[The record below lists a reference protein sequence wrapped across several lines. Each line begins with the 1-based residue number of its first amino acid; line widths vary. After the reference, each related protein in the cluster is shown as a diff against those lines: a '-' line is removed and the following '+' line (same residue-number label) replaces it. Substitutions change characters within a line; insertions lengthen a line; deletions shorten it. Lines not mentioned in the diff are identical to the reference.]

1 MSIGWRVLLPVGASG
16 ALLVAWVAWGWL
28 PGDPAPETRHAVA
41 GVVGVGLLGMLG
53 VAMLAV
59 DRAVRRPLLALGAVA
74 GEGDVIEGVGRH
86 VRALELRLAQRD
98 ADVEQA
104 LRQSQEAQAGL
115 QLAEERYALAVRSAS
130 DGLWEW
136 NLQTGTMYL
145 SPRWKSMLGF
155 AEGEMA
161 ETREAWLGRVHPED
175 RGDAEAALESHLA
188 GASPRYEHQHRLLH
202 RDGRVRWVL
211 SRGAAI
217 RRASG
222 SPYRVIGLDTDVTR
236 IRQVESVLHEIVEG
250 TSGAY
255 GDMLFRSLVR
265 HFALALQVAR
275 AFVTECCDQP
285 PTRVRTLAHWFE
297 RDFADNFEYELR
309 GSPCEGVMEGRTCFY
324 PQDVGVLFPRERG
337 WESYLGVP
345 ILGSDGR
352 VIGHLAF
359 LDRREM
365 PDEILMDAV
374 LRVFAA
380 RAGAELERKYA
391 LEQLRRLSV
400 PRPVSG

>member
-1 MSIGWRVLLPVGASG
+1 MSLGWRLLLPIGAAG
-16 ALLVAWVAWGWL
+16 ALIVAWVAWGWL
-28 PGDPAPETRHAVA
+28 PGDPAPGIRCAVA
-41 GVVGVGLLGMLG
+41 GVVGVGIVALLG
-53 VAMLAV
+53 VAKLAV
-59 DRAVRRPLLALGAVA
+59 DLAVRRPLVALGAAAGQNDPIGGVA
-74 GEGDVIEGVGRH
+74 QY
-86 VRALELRLAQRD
+86 VRALEQRLAQRD
-98 ADVEQA
+98 TDVEQA
-104 LRQSQEAQAGL
+104 LRQCQEAEAGL
-115 QLAEERYALAVRSAS
+115 QLAEERYALAVRNAS

-136 NLQTGTMYL
+136 NLQTGAMYL
-145 SPRWKSMLGF
+145 SPRWISMLGF
-155 AEGEMA
+155 AGGEIA
-161 ETREAWLGRVHPED
+161 ETREAWLARLHPED
-175 RGDAEAALESHLA
+175 RGDAEAALESHLR

-202 RDGRVRWVL
+202 KDGRVRWVL

-265 HFALALQVAR
+265 HFAHALQVAR

-297 RDFADNFEYELR
+297 RDFAENFEYDLP

-324 PQDVGVLFPRERG
+324 PRDVGVLFPRERA

-345 ILGSDGR
+345 IIGSDGR

-365 PDEILMDAV
+365 PDEILADAV

-380 RAGAELERKYA
+380 RAGAELERKHA
-391 LEQLRRLSV
+391 LDQLRRLGM
-400 PRPVSG
+400 PGPVTG